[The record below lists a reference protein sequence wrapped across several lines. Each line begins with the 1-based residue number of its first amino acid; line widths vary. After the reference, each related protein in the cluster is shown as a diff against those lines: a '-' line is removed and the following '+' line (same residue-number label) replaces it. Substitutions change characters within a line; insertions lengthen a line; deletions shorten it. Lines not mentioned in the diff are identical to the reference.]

1 MSDEE
6 KEKVFA
12 DCQLHARESQKCPE
26 GPYVTQTKKY
36 CESAMREKPKDYEH
50 LAEIC
55 TQPGT
60 VNAMKT
66 SPLAGINGSQSQL
79 WPAGMKAITSGQVNR
94 IEMKW
99 ERLRRPDQALN
110 YGLSKG
116 EGLKTFNDKIESIK
130 FTPSGETCT
139 K

>member
-1 MSDEE
+1 
-6 KEKVFA
+6 
-12 DCQLHARESQKCPE
+12 
-26 GPYVTQTKKY
+26 
-36 CESAMREKPKDYEH
+36 
-50 LAEIC
+50 
-55 TQPGT
+55 
-60 VNAMKT
+60 MKT